1 MAVPS
6 ARDDV
11 LFAASRGGV
20 VRVWDI
26 ATGRRVGSLSEIK
39 GVSGAF
45 RSASGLA
52 SGAAAVIGGR
62 AVRSYTSPT
71 RGVLPSARRAGPKT
85 HAAELVIG
93 ETFWDVRP
101 LAESTPTFRHSTA
114 LDCDAHGELVVV
126 GGAGGEVTAWDPRCA
141 RAAWVAEAFSRIDTE
156 NASGSAGLERAIRGV
171 SLAKDG
177 GVSLTAACADGFAR
191 VLDLRKCGD
200 LCDERFVGVGGL
212 TCAVASE
219 CAKDVVYVGGED
231 GRVAELDWSKEDG
244 ATFFYDGNDFD
255 DLDAFLSGVDSRNFS
270 GETRDGKSPGVSCL
284 SVAPSGGA
292 LAAGWDDGTVAV
304 FAEK

>member
-1 MAVPS
+1 M
-6 ARDDV
+6 
-11 LFAASRGGV
+11 
-20 VRVWDI
+20 
-26 ATGRRVGSLSEIK
+26 
-39 GVSGAF
+39 
-45 RSASGLA
+45 
-52 SGAAAVIGGR
+52 
-62 AVRSYTSPT
+62 
-71 RGVLPSARRAGPKT
+71 LPSARRAGPKT
-85 HAAELVIG
+85 HTAELALG
-93 ETFWDVRP
+93 ETFRDVRP
-101 LAESTPTFRHSTA
+101 LAESTPTFRELA
-114 LDCDAHGELVVV
+114 LDCDARGELVVV

-141 RAAWVAEAFSRIDTE
+141 RAAWVAEAFSRRDTE
-156 NASGSAGLERAIRGV
+156 NASGSAGKKKRAIRGV

-244 ATFFYDGNDFD
+244 ATFFYDAPSLD